1 MLKGVIED
9 HIKILT
15 GSATAEEKERFYGL
29 LNSNPELREEYSR
42 LLKLWDLSKI
52 GSINV
57 SETRKRELFKEFCT
71 RTLSSEK
78 SRSLQFFVVLSR
90 YAAIIL
96 LAIATGYM
104 IRMATAHPVETPLH
118 AAFHSSNGSISS
130 ATLSDGS
137 YIWLNANSRISF
149 DQTRNNILAQ
159 LDGEAYFNVPHNPER
174 EFIIDIGR
182 IKVRDLGTEFN
193 ISSYPDRDVS
203 KVTLLEGDLDITD
216 NKGNVIRNL
225 DTGETFNFNRKSGK
239 YSVQRID
246 PGLVTG
252 WMEGKFVFI
261 DRTLTEI
268 CEELEKWYGITIIIE
283 NKDIG
288 KVRYTSVMK
297 RTTTVKSVLEML
309 KITTKIKYTIEEK
322 KEGKD
327 IIRLQ

>member
-1 MLKGVIED
+1 MLKGVVED
-9 HIKILT
+9 HVKILT
-15 GSATAEEKERFYGL
+15 GSATSEEKERFYGL

-52 GSINV
+52 GSIKV
-57 SETRKRELFKEFCT
+57 SENRKRELFKEFCT
-71 RTLSSEK
+71 RTRSSEK
-78 SRSLQFFVVLSR
+78 SRSLQFFVVLLR
-90 YAAIIL
+90 YAAIVL
-96 LAIATGYM
+96 LALVTGYM
-104 IRMATAHPVETPLH
+104 IRMSTAGSIEIPFH
-118 AAFHSSNGSISS
+118 AVFHSSNGSISS

-149 DQTRNNILAQ
+149 DQTKRNILAQ

-182 IKVRDLGTEFN
+182 IRVRDLGTEFN
-193 ISSYPDRDVS
+193 ISSYPDRNVC
-203 KVTLLEGDLDITD
+203 KITLLDGDLDITD
-216 NKGNVIRNL
+216 NEGNVIRNL

-239 YSVQRID
+239 YSVHRID

-261 DRTLTEI
+261 DRTLAEI

-288 KVRYTSVMK
+288 EVKYTSVMK